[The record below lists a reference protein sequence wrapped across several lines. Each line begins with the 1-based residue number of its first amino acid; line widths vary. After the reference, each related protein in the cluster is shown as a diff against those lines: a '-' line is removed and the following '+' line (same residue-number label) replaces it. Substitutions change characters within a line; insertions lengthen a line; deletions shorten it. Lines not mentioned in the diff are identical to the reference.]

1 MDRRE
6 FVKNAGIM
14 TVVSSI
20 DLSNLAFASQDA
32 SKLIR
37 IVKTQS
43 NFERE
48 KLLRPFGFKG
58 GYLTELWQIASQ
70 MQSSSGIDKIGIA
83 TQSVLYG
90 DAELFPLHSEAN
102 GNALMYVLANKALD
116 IVKKTPFITPVELF
130 DKILPAVLEE
140 GKKITGKSDLNIN
153 FVYNALVSVDNAAW
167 LIYAAEN
174 KFNSFDA
181 MIPGPYK
188 KALSH
193 RNDKIAIMY
202 QIPYGMPMDDLITAA
217 KQGYFVFKIK
227 TGSPGSQSEML
238 NGDINRLTLV
248 HNTLKDLKTGH
259 TSDGKLIY
267 TMDANA
273 RYEKKETLQK
283 YLDHAKKIGA
293 FDRILLYEEPLNEN
307 NQENVSD
314 LGIRIGADES
324 AHDEAS
330 SIKRLDQG
338 YSVLVLKGI
347 AKTLSLSIKLA
358 KLAAERN
365 VPCMCADLT
374 VNPILIDWH
383 KNLAAHL
390 APFPVINM
398 GLMETNGDMNYTNWD
413 AMVDYHPGS
422 DASWFQRKNGVFELN
437 KDFYDRSG
445 AIFEPSDHYQKMF
458 PERIKN
464 KA

>member
-1 MDRRE
+1 MMDRRG
-6 FVKNAGIM
+6 FVKSAGIIAAIN
-14 TVVSSI
+14 SL
-20 DLSNLAFASQDA
+20 DLSNMAKASQDA
-32 SKLIR
+32 SKMIQ
-37 IVKTQS
+37 IVNTQS

-70 MQSSSGIDKIGIA
+70 MQSSSGISKIGIA

-90 DAELFPLHSEAN
+90 DADLFPLHSESN

-116 IVKKTPFITPVELF
+116 MVKNTSFTTPIELF
-130 DKILPAVLEE
+130 GKILPSVLTE
-140 GKKITGKSDLNIN
+140 GKKITGKPDLNVN

-174 KFNSFDA
+174 KFNTFEA
-181 MIPGPYK
+181 MIPFPYK

-193 RNDKIAIMY
+193 RNKKIAIMY
-202 QIPYGMPMDDLITAA
+202 QIPYGMPMEDIKTAA

-227 TGSPGSQSEML
+227 TGYPGSQPEML
-238 NGDINRLTLV
+238 QGDINRLTLI
-248 HNTLKDLKTGH
+248 HDTLKDLRTDH
-259 TSDGKLIY
+259 TIDGKLIY

-273 RYEKKETLQK
+273 RYEKKATLQK

-293 FDRILLYEEPLNEN
+293 FERILLYEEPLNEN
-307 NQENVSD
+307 NEENVSD
-314 LGIRIGADES
+314 LGLRIGADES

-338 YSVLVLKGI
+338 YNVLVLKGI
-347 AKTLSLSIKLA
+347 AKTLSMSINLA

-365 VPCMCADLT
+365 IPCMCADLT
-374 VNPILIDWH
+374 VNPILVDWH

-398 GLMETNGDMNYTNWD
+398 GLMETNGNMNYANWD
-413 AMVDYHPGS
+413 AMVKYHPDS
-422 DASWFQRKNGVFELN
+422 DASWCQRNNGVFELN
-437 KDFYDRSG
+437 NDFYDRSG
-445 AIFEPSDHYQKMF
+445 GMFEPSSHYQEMF
-458 PERIKN
+458 RKRI
-464 KA
+464 

>member
-1 MDRRE
+1 M
-6 FVKNAGIM
+6 AAI
-14 TVVSSI
+14 SSL
-20 DLSNLAFASQDA
+20 DLSKMANASQDA
-32 SKLIR
+32 SKMVR
-37 IVKTQS
+37 IVNTQS

-70 MQSSSGIDKIGIA
+70 MQSSTGISRIGIA

-90 DAELFPLHSEAN
+90 DADLFSLHSESN

-116 IVKKTPFITPVELF
+116 IVRNTPFLTPIDLF
-130 DKILPAVLEE
+130 DKILPSVFEE
-140 GKKITGKSDLNIN
+140 GKKITGKADLNIN

-174 KFNSFDA
+174 RFNTFDA
-181 MIPGPYK
+181 MIPVPYK

-202 QIPYGMPMDDLITAA
+202 QIPYGMPMEDLKSAV

-238 NGDINRLTLV
+238 KGDIDRLTLI
-248 HNTLKDLKTGH
+248 HNTLKDLRTDQ
-259 TSDGKLIY
+259 TSDGRLIY

-307 NQENVSD
+307 NEENVAD

-330 SIKRLDQG
+330 SIKRFDQG
-338 YSVLVLKGI
+338 YKVLVLKGI
-347 AKTLSLSIKLA
+347 AKTLSMSIRLA

-398 GLMETNGDMNYTNWD
+398 GLMETNGDMNYKNWD
-413 AMVDYHPGS
+413 TMVKYHPDS
-422 DASWFQRKNGVFELN
+422 DASWFQRRSGVFELN

-445 AIFEPSDHYQKMF
+445 GMFEPSPHFQEMF
-458 PERIKN
+458 IQ
-464 KA
+464 

>member
-1 MDRRE
+1 M
-6 FVKNAGIM
+6 AAI
-14 TVVSSI
+14 SSL
-20 DLSNLAFASQDA
+20 DLSNMANASQDG
-32 SKLIR
+32 SKMITV
-37 IVKTQS
+37 VKTQS

-58 GYLTELWQIASQ
+58 GYLTELWQIVSQ
-70 MQSSSGIDKIGIA
+70 MESASGNSEMGIA

-90 DAELFPLHSEAN
+90 DADLFPLHSEAN
-102 GNALMYVLANKALD
+102 GNAMMYVLANKALD
-116 IVKKTPFITPVELF
+116 LVKKNPFRTPVELF
-130 DKILPAVLEE
+130 DKILPLVLAE
-140 GKKITGKSDLNIN
+140 GKKITGKADLNIN

-174 KFNSFDA
+174 KFSTFES
-181 MIPGPYK
+181 MIPEPYK
-188 KALSH
+188 KALSN
-193 RNDKIAIMY
+193 RNEKIAIMY
-202 QIPYGMPMDDLITAA
+202 QIPYGMPMQDLKNAVR
-217 KQGYFVFKIK
+217 QGYFVFKIK
-227 TGSPGSQSEML
+227 TGYPGSQSEML
-238 NGDINRLTLV
+238 QGDMDRLTLI
-248 HNTLKDLKTGH
+248 HNTLKDLRTDH
-259 TSDGKLIY
+259 TADGKLIY

-273 RYEKKETLQK
+273 RYEKKETLQR

-293 FDRILLYEEPLNEN
+293 FDRILLYEEPLNETN
-307 NQENVSD
+307 EESVSD

-324 AHDEAS
+324 AHDEKS

-338 YSVLVLKGI
+338 YGVLVLKGI

-358 KLAAERN
+358 KLASERN

-413 AMVDYHPGS
+413 AMVKYHPGS
-422 DASWFQRKNGVFELN
+422 DASWFQRENGVFTLD

-445 AIFEPSDHYQKMF
+445 GIFESSPHYQNMF
-458 PERIKN
+458 KTS
-464 KA
+464 

>member
-6 FVKNAGIM
+6 FVKSAGMMAAISSLDLTNMANASQHSSKII
-14 TVVSSI
+14 TVV
-20 DLSNLAFASQDA
+20 
-32 SKLIR
+32 
-37 IVKTQS
+37 KTKS

-58 GYLTELWQIASQ
+58 GYLTELWQAVSQ
-70 MQSSSGIDKIGIA
+70 MESASGNKKIGLA

-90 DAELFPLHSEAN
+90 DADLFPLHPEAN
-102 GNALMYVLANKALD
+102 GNAMMYILANRALD
-116 IVKKTPFITPVELF
+116 MVRQNPFRTPIELF
-130 DKILPAVLEE
+130 DKILPLALAE
-140 GKKITGKSDLNIN
+140 GKKITGKADLNIN

-174 KFNSFDA
+174 GFETFDS

-193 RNDKIAIMY
+193 RNEKIAIMY
-202 QIPYGMPMDDLITAA
+202 QIPYGMPMQDLKDAA
-217 KQGYFVFKIK
+217 QQGYFVFKIK
-227 TGSPGSQSEML
+227 TGHPGSQAEML
-238 NGDINRLTLV
+238 QGDMDRLTLI
-248 HNTLKDLKTGH
+248 HNTLKDLRTDH
-259 TSDGKLIY
+259 TADGRLIY

-273 RYEKKETLQK
+273 RYEKKETLQR

-293 FDRILLYEEPLNEN
+293 FDRILLYEEPLSEMNE
-307 NQENVSD
+307 ESVAD

-324 AHDEAS
+324 AHDEPS
-330 SIKRLDQG
+330 TVRRLELG
-338 YSVLVLKGI
+338 YGVLVLKGI
-347 AKTLSLSIKLA
+347 AKTLSMSVKLA
-358 KLAAERN
+358 RLAAERN

-413 AMVDYHPGS
+413 AMVKYHPAS
-422 DASWFQRKNGVFELN
+422 DASWFQRKNGVFTLN

-445 AIFEPSDHYQKMF
+445 GIFESSPHYESLVK
-458 PERIKN
+458 IG
-464 KA
+464 

>member
-6 FVKNAGIM
+6 FVKSAGM
-14 TVVSSI
+14 MAAVSSL
-20 DLSNLAFASQDA
+20 DLSNMANASQDT
-32 SKLIR
+32 SKI
-37 IVKTQS
+37 IEVIKTHS

-58 GYLTELWQIASQ
+58 GYLTELWQVVSQ
-70 MQSSSGIDKIGIA
+70 MQSASGTSKIGIA

-116 IVKKTPFITPVELF
+116 MVKQTPFATPIELF
-130 DKILPAVLEE
+130 DKILPSVLTE
-140 GKKITGKSDLNIN
+140 GKKLTGKADLNIN

-167 LIYAAEN
+167 LLYAAEN
-174 KFNSFDA
+174 KSNTFEE
-181 MIPGPYK
+181 MIPAPYK
-188 KALSH
+188 RSLSH
-193 RNDKIAIMY
+193 RNEKIAIMY
-202 QIPYGMPMDDLITAA
+202 QISYGMPMQDLKNAVT
-217 KQGYFVFKIK
+217 QGYFVFKIK
-227 TGSPGSQSEML
+227 TGFPGSQAEML
-238 NGDINRLTLV
+238 QGDLERLTLI
-248 HNTLKDLKTGH
+248 HNTLKDLRTEH
-259 TSDGKLIY
+259 TEDGKLIY

-273 RYEKKETLQK
+273 RYEKKETLQR

-293 FDRILLYEEPLNEN
+293 FDQILLYEEPLKEN
-307 NQENVSD
+307 NDENVSD
-314 LGIRIGADES
+314 LGIRVGADES

-338 YSVLVLKGI
+338 YNVLVLKGI
-347 AKTLSLSIKLA
+347 AKTLSMSMKLA

-390 APFPVINM
+390 APFPVIEM

-413 AMVDYHPGS
+413 TMVKYHPGS

-445 AIFEPSDHYQKMF
+445 GMFEPSAHYQEMF
-458 PERIKN
+458 RKSN
-464 KA
+464 

>member
-1 MDRRE
+1 M
-6 FVKNAGIM
+6 AAI
-14 TVVSSI
+14 SSI
-20 DLSNLAFASQDA
+20 DLTDMANASQHS
-32 SKLIR
+32 SKMIAV
-37 IVKTQS
+37 VKTQS

-58 GYLTELWQIASQ
+58 GYLTELWQAVSQ
-70 MQSSSGIDKIGIA
+70 MESASGNKKIGLA

-102 GNALMYVLANKALD
+102 GNAMMYVLVNRALD
-116 IVKKTPFITPVELF
+116 IVRANPFTTPVELF
-130 DKILPAVLEE
+130 DKILPLVLAE
-140 GKKITGKSDLNIN
+140 GKKVTGKADLNIN

-174 KFNSFDA
+174 GYNTFDE

-193 RNDKIAIMY
+193 RNEKIAIMY
-202 QIPYGMPMDDLITAA
+202 QIPYGMPMQDLKDAA
-217 KQGYFVFKIK
+217 QQGYFVFKIK
-227 TGSPGSQSEML
+227 TGYPGSQEEML
-238 NGDINRLTLV
+238 KGDMERLTLI
-248 HNTLKDLKTGH
+248 HNTLKDLRTDH
-259 TSDGKLIY
+259 TADGRLIY

-273 RYEKKETLQK
+273 RYEKKETLQR
-283 YLDHAKKIGA
+283 YLDHAKNIGA
-293 FDRILLYEEPLNEN
+293 FDRILLYEEPLSETNE
-307 NQENVSD
+307 ENVAD

-330 SIKRLDQG
+330 TLKRFELG

-347 AKTLSLSIKLA
+347 AKTLSMSVKLA
-358 KLAAERN
+358 KLASERN

-374 VNPILIDWH
+374 VNPILVDWH

-413 AMVDYHPGS
+413 EMVKYHPGS
-422 DASWFQRKNGVFELN
+422 GASWFKRKDGVFTLD

-445 AIFEPSDHYQKMF
+445 GIFEPLPHYQNLFK
-458 PERIKN
+458 ID
-464 KA
+464 